1 MRVEKILT
9 VAQMDPNEKGI
20 DLTRHMT
27 GRERVSLV
35 EDLRIEMA
43 RVCGY
48 EYPRKVERTLEIC
61 KREGDTVRVIKR
73 GG

>member
-1 MRVEKILT
+1 MKVERTLT
-9 VAQMDPNEKGI
+9 VTRMNPDEKAI

-43 RVCGY
+43 KVQKY
-48 EYPRKVERTLEIC
+48 EYPQRLRRVLE
-61 KREGDTVRVIKR
+61 VVKR
-73 GG
+73 GAR